1 MVDFVV
7 RDYLAAREVKIR
19 VDGLTVLRGE
29 SYSGKSST
37 FRAIQSACMNR
48 FASGTVRWGAPQ
60 SEVAIRFDG
69 GDILKV
75 VKANTGGAS
84 YELGGVK
91 YDKTR
96 REVPAEVESFLNLG
110 TLTSGADKLSLT
122 FWEQFSRPLLRSFSQ
137 AKVSEMLGSGTALRD
152 WGVCWK
158 ELSSRRSELRGEE
171 KMVRSYLDDARAEA
185 VKYEQL
191 FKDGKSLYD
200 SVREYSTALT
210 AHKLR
215 TDYLKT
221 LHYHQ
226 RLLVLMQMLSIKR
239 DSEALS
245 LTLLSSTLQRL
256 DYLRQLKR
264 ILLQKMSLEKRIS
277 CCVSLSRIVDGSLHY
292 VNRVGFAHTAMGYLT
307 QLRGLHRESFM
318 INTQK
323 LCMQEELQLLDARL
337 RLLRLRE
344 LQRCVM
350 RLNVAQGLFGS
361 ATACAGVLDRLHL
374 IQLLKQFR
382 SDLVGMAVRRDHI
395 NAHLADGVCPLCGST
410 LVESFK
416 TVIVR

>member
-48 FASGTVRWGAPQ
+48 FASGTVRWGASQ

-75 VKANTGGAS
+75 VKTNTGGAT

-96 REVPAEVESFLNLG
+96 REVPTEVESFLNLG
-110 TLTSGADKLSLT
+110 TLSSGADKLSLT

-185 VKYEQL
+185 VRYEQL
-191 FKDGKSLYD
+191 FEDGKPLYD
-200 SVREYSTALT
+200 KLQELSVSLAGYVARV
-210 AHKLR
+210 
-215 TDYLKT
+215 DYLKS
-221 LHYHQ
+221 LRHYQ
-226 RLLVLMQMLSIKR
+226 RLMVAVGALLIKR
-239 DSEALS
+239 KAEASS
-245 LTLLSSTLQRL
+245 LLQLSSALQRL
-256 DYLRQLKR
+256 DRLRQLGQ
-264 ILLQKMSLEKRIS
+264 LLSQGVVLADRVA
-277 CCVSLSRIVDGSLHY
+277 CCLSLSRIMVTSLDY
-292 VNRVGFAHTAMGYLT
+292 ANRINFAHTGKR
-307 QLRGLHRESFM
+307 QLLQLGELQREQYMYGVRRS
-318 INTQK
+318 
-323 LCMQEELQLLDARL
+323 CVQEELGLLDARL
-337 RLLRLRE
+337 RLHRLQELRRCLYRLDYVRSLFDGTTGCVGLLDHIYA
-344 LQRCVM
+344 LQ
-350 RLNVAQGLFGS
+350 A
-361 ATACAGVLDRLHL
+361 
-374 IQLLKQFR
+374 LKQCKL
-382 SDLVGMAVRRDHI
+382 DLTGFMVRRDHI
-395 NAHLADGVCPLCGST
+395 KHHLRDGVCPMCGSA
-410 LVESFK
+410 LMDNFQ
-416 TVIVR
+416 TVILR